1 MKLNEIPSSERPY
14 EKLQMYGAQMLSNAE
29 LLAIVIKTGKKG
41 QTAIEVAQNILALQ
55 DTKQQENLRFL
66 QNISIEELKKIKG
79 IGTVKAIQLKA
90 IGEICKRM
98 ARPIHF
104 LNVEITSSED
114 VANLIGEELRYE
126 KREIAKVLI
135 LNAKNRLQKILEIG
149 TGHIYFCEIEAK
161 EIFVEA
167 LKMEMPKVILVHN
180 HPSGDPMPSKADIEL
195 TKKAKQIG
203 ELLNI
208 QFIDHIVIGD
218 GSYRSIFLEL
228 QKQTRRGL

>member
-14 EKLQMYGAQMLSNAE
+14 EKLQMYGEQTLSNAE

-41 QTAIEVAQNILALQ
+41 QTAIEVAQNILASQ
-55 DTKQQENLRFL
+55 NTKQQENLRFL

-126 KREIAKVLI
+126 KREIAKI
-135 LNAKNRLQKILEIG
+135 TKMRKEKI
-149 TGHIYFCEIEAK
+149 
-161 EIFVEA
+161 
-167 LKMEMPKVILVHN
+167 
-180 HPSGDPMPSKADIEL
+180 D
-195 TKKAKQIG
+195 KKI
-203 ELLNI
+203 I
-208 QFIDHIVIGD
+208 
-218 GSYRSIFLEL
+218 
-228 QKQTRRGL
+228 

>member
-55 DTKQQENLRFL
+55 NTKQQENLRFL

-114 VANLIGEELRYE
+114 VANFIGEELRY
-126 KREIAKVLI
+126 
-135 LNAKNRLQKILEIG
+135 
-149 TGHIYFCEIEAK
+149 
-161 EIFVEA
+161 
-167 LKMEMPKVILVHN
+167 
-180 HPSGDPMPSKADIEL
+180 
-195 TKKAKQIG
+195 
-203 ELLNI
+203 
-208 QFIDHIVIGD
+208 
-218 GSYRSIFLEL
+218 
-228 QKQTRRGL
+228 